1 MNKTVIKE
9 LEQYINKNKIP
20 DLQRFFKTGSG
31 EYGEGDLFLGIKVPD
46 IRKVVKNNL
55 LLELEEI
62 KEFLYSKYHEHRMF
76 ALLVLVAQFQS
87 KRLNIAHSQEEIYNF
102 YLAHRKQI
110 NNWDLVDVTT
120 PHIVGVYLLD
130 KKRDLLYDFAHSN
143 DLWEKRI
150 AIISTFA
157 FIKNLEF
164 DDTLKIA
171 DILLNDTHDLIHK
184 AVGWAIRNVG
194 NKNKQRMLEYLQPRY
209 KQMPRTML
217 RYAIE
222 KLDED
227 LRQKFLKGLV

>member
-1 MNKTVIKE
+1 
-9 LEQYINKNKIP
+9 
-20 DLQRFFKTGSG
+20 
-31 EYGEGDLFLGIKVPD
+31 
-46 IRKVVKNNL
+46 
-55 LLELEEI
+55 
-62 KEFLYSKYHEHRMF
+62 MF

-102 YLAHRKQI
+102 YLSHRKQI

-130 KKRDLLYDFAHSN
+130 KKRDLLYNFAHSN
-143 DLWEKRI
+143 NLWEKRI